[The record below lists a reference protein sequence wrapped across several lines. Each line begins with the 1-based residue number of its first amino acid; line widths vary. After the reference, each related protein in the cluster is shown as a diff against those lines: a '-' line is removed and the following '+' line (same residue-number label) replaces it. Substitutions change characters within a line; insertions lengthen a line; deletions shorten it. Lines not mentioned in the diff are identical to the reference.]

1 MNSKKNFKTDITRL
15 KKILEHQKDIEET
28 VELFQCEF
36 SQSPK
41 GLCNNKKA
49 FDLCSFYMVQIY
61 ELSKGLSQS
70 SKDELSKV
78 LNLEVL
84 RMFRNRISHQYDKI
98 NKVYL
103 QSYIQQMCSKEAI
116 NVMKSRYLYCQENKK

>member
-1 MNSKKNFKTDITRL
+1 MTESTNFKNDVTRL
-15 KKILEHQKDIEET
+15 KKILEHQKDIKET
-28 VELFQCEF
+28 VELFQCDF
-36 SQSPK
+36 TQSSK

-61 ELSKGLSQS
+61 ELSKGLSLS
-70 SKDELSKV
+70 TKDELSKV
-78 LNLEVL
+78 INLEVL

-116 NVMKSRYLYCQENKK
+116 KMAKDRYLYCQQKKS